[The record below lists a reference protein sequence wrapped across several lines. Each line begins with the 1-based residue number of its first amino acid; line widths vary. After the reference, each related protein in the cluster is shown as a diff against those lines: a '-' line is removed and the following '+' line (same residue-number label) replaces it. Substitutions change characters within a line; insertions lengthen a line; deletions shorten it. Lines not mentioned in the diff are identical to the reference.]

1 MSLQSVIQPSTNF
14 NYKERRNKAR
24 EEDKFDT
31 IYSSKFFNPLE
42 WIKLSSY
49 NFKSTINELKILSLL
64 HLMNYVC
71 FICKLVAMF
80 ILQCT
85 MGGRHSQKCGVN
97 LGYCL
102 ILMEWPHPGKHRY
115 TNEIWKPICSKR
127 TTLDS
132 SIHVTTSVLE
142 SSLFVCART
151 SLGCNLPL
159 KVHPKKALC
168 VMQGY
173 M

>member
-1 MSLQSVIQPSTNF
+1 
-14 NYKERRNKAR
+14 
-24 EEDKFDT
+24 
-31 IYSSKFFNPLE
+31 
-42 WIKLSSY
+42 
-49 NFKSTINELKILSLL
+49 
-64 HLMNYVC
+64 MNYVC

-97 LGYCL
+97 LGSCL
-102 ILMEWPHPGKHRY
+102 ILMEWPHPWKHRY
-115 TNEIWKPICSKR
+115 TNEFWKPICSKR

-173 M
+173 TWMLILIFLNKIKCWVVLFSSSSGVLESIIRDLTSNSASLALDLDL